1 VPRRKDQTTLNN
13 LSVGQL
19 LEGCEQAL
27 VTGRA
32 LLDEATLLL
41 DHGREARAFVL
52 AQFSSEEV
60 SKVLMLY
67 SAAENVKAGVKV
79 DWKMLN
85 FRFRSHDWKSVGL
98 AIHSHRLSLP
108 DDQRDSQTVK
118 EVITSGLVDEFAQLS
133 PMRELALYVN
143 YTREHG
149 FIAPHD
155 MNWRDEAVQAI
166 EQARR
171 AIEFFEMSLPT
182 NANVLRGELTD
193 LQREQLMRQVRE
205 RHEMVDD
212 AEAQAEAEGWAE

>member
-1 VPRRKDQTTLNN
+1 VPRKKDETTLNN
-13 LSVGQL
+13 LSVIQL

-52 AQFSSEEV
+52 AQFSAEEA

-67 SAAENVKAGVKV
+67 SAAEDVKAGVKV
-79 DWKMLN
+79 DWKLLN
-85 FRFRSHDWKSVGL
+85 QRFRSHEWKSTGL
-98 AIHSHRLSLP
+98 AVHSHRLS
-108 DDQRDSQTVK
+108 SEEGAGQTVK
-118 EVITSGLVDEFAQLS
+118 QMIESGFIDESLQLVG
-133 PMRELALYVN
+133 MRELALYVN

-155 MNWRDEAVQAI
+155 MDWRDEALQAI
-166 EQARR
+166 EQAGR
-171 AIEFFEMSLPT
+171 AIEYFEKSLSI

-193 LQREQLMRQVRE
+193 SQREQLMKRVRE
-205 RHEMVDD
+205 RHKMVED
-212 AEAQAEAEGWAE
+212 AEAQAEVEGWAE